1 MAGHAAVRADVDHM
15 LTLLSTEMR
24 ATHERIVLEEW
35 GSHTPLH
42 GMGRTAYGY
51 VMNCLALVDLLSQ
64 YHTGSTK
71 GQTDR
76 MVAFL
81 VDYFGYEERASR
93 VVVKLWR
100 HTLMHTGKPRELLG
114 TSGTRY
120 HYLLQWGSE
129 HLPRDQHMRFQTSA
143 EPRILNIGVL
153 FLAEDLQAAATKYFD
168 EVDASPDLQRQLL
181 DAERKLAQPHRFRD

>member
-1 MAGHAAVRADVDHM
+1 MAGHASVRADVEHV

-24 ATHERIVLEEW
+24 ATHERIVLKEW
-35 GSHTPLH
+35 GSGTPLH

-64 YHTGSTK
+64 YRTGSTK
-71 GQTDR
+71 GQTKR

-81 VDYFGYEERASR
+81 VDCFGYEETASR

-100 HTLMHTGKPRELLG
+100 HTLMHTGNPRGLLG

-120 HYLLQWGSE
+120 YWLLQWGPE
-129 HLPRDQHMRFQTSA
+129 HLPRDQHMKFQGSA
-143 EPRILNIGVL
+143 QPRILNMGVL
-153 FLAEDLQAAATKYFD
+153 FLAQDLQAASTKYFD
-168 EVDASPDLQRQLL
+168 EVDASPYLQRRLL
-181 DAERKLAQPHRFRD
+181 DVERELAQPQGFDD

>member
-1 MAGHAAVRADVDHM
+1 MGGHAGVRADVDHM

-24 ATHERIVLEEW
+24 ATHERIVLKEW

-64 YHTGSTK
+64 YRTGSAK
-71 GQTDR
+71 DQTDR

-114 TSGTRY
+114 TSGARY
-120 HYLLQWGSE
+120 
-129 HLPRDQHMRFQTSA
+129 P
-143 EPRILNIGVL
+143 
-153 FLAEDLQAAATKYFD
+153 
-168 EVDASPDLQRQLL
+168 
-181 DAERKLAQPHRFRD
+181 